1 MWADIATAAT
11 DVAVVN
17 APIATADAAVSTTAF
32 LPAAQ
37 AETPFVAAR
46 VSAPRYAEDS
56 AVAAAGVRVEVAVVV
71 PAITPST
78 RNRHCS
84 GRCPRCSTATEVSP
98 RLWRCGGVAPAIAAA
113 RVVGKYGGG
122 YHIQG
127 HSKACFRA

>member
-1 MWADIATAAT
+1 LGIVVVAVAMWADIATAAT

-17 APIATADAAVSTTAF
+17 AAIATADAAVSTTTF
-32 LPAAQ
+32 LPVAL
-37 AETPFVAAR
+37 AETAFVAAR

-84 GRCPRCSTATEVSP
+84 VRCPRCSTATEVAHVFGVVVTWRRPSP
-98 RLWRCGGVAPAIAAA
+98 PPVLLESMV
-113 RVVGKYGGG
+113 
-122 YHIQG
+122 
-127 HSKACFRA
+127 